1 MTSHARKREL
11 VHACTFAE
19 AAFPF
24 RDERANVP
32 IGLFGDT
39 TILDVITE
47 GIAAEEAFP
56 SNHAEAGEIVALE
69 DSGTLSALAVH
80 ERFGVH
86 ETGFAIA
93 GDGNEGLGLCDAAEI
108 HVNRITCFD
117 GIGLAKDAAEIHVNR
132 ITCTDAFGIADA
144 AEIRIN
150 RIDIRD
156 GIAVADGMVRASGAV
171 LSDVGVRAPL
181 RASEFEALVQHPAGY
196 TPFRL
201 FHVGDYEYQDAIVR
215 VTMQAGS
222 LGTVPEIYG
231 MVMHVDIDDTVS
243 RGLAH
248 LTAGDNFVAYGKPY
262 YTRPEVT
269 ATLRGGY
276 GGDKGVSVIVDGIDT
291 TGFHVRLVKADG
303 NDAAGV
309 ISWTAIGY

>member
-56 SNHAEAGEIVALE
+56 SNHAEASEIVALE
-69 DSGTLSALAVH
+69 DSGVLAALAAQ

-108 HVNRITCFD
+108 HVNRI
-117 GIGLAKDAAEIHVNR
+117 A
-132 ITCTDAFGIADA
+132 CTDAFGIADA

-196 TPFRL
+196 APFRL

-243 RGLAH
+243 RGIAH

>member
-47 GIAAEEAFP
+47 GISAEESFS
-56 SNHAEAGEIVALE
+56 SNHVEASEIIALE
-69 DSGTLSALAVH
+69 DSGILAALSAH
-80 ERFGVH
+80 ERVGVH

-108 HVNRITCFD
+108 HVNRIACFD

-132 ITCTDAFGIADA
+132 ITCTDAFGIAD
-144 AEIRIN
+144 
-150 RIDIRD
+150 
-156 GIAVADGMVRASGAV
+156 GMVRASGAV

-181 RASEFEALVQHPAGY
+181 RVSEFEALVQHPAGY
-196 TPFRL
+196 APFRL

-231 MVMHVDIDDTVS
+231 MVMYVDIDDTVS
-243 RGLAH
+243 RGFAH

>member
-56 SNHAEAGEIVALE
+56 SNHAEASEIVALE
-69 DSGTLSALAVH
+69 DSGILAALAAQ

-93 GDGNEGLGLCDAAEI
+93 GNGNEGLGLCDAAEI
-108 HVNRITCFD
+108 HVNRI
-117 GIGLAKDAAEIHVNR
+117 A
-132 ITCTDAFGIADA
+132 CTDAFGIADA

-196 TPFRL
+196 APFRL

-291 TGFHVRLVKADG
+291 TGFHVRLEKADG